1 MALVKSKQS
10 GKLSKLETMLKA
22 AQGLA
27 DDSSINTTVSISL
40 YSSNHLHFPLV
51 NLHSNRQTSTR
62 RSPPVN
68 NERSSCLRFTRKQ
81 SRILTTNEKAQ
92 GNRKEAR
99 APRETGYD
107 A

>member
-40 YSSNHLHFPLV
+40 YSSNHLHFP
-51 NLHSNRQTSTR
+51 
-62 RSPPVN
+62 
-68 NERSSCLRFTRKQ
+68 
-81 SRILTTNEKAQ
+81 
-92 GNRKEAR
+92 
-99 APRETGYD
+99 
-107 A
+107 